1 MFEGRVLVGR
11 YRLLSKLGS
20 GGMGSVWRARD
31 LTLNADVAVK
41 LIDPQHASSPEAL
54 TRFRREAQAAA
65 AIRSTYV
72 VQIIDYGIDR
82 AEPFIA
88 MELLNGESLGQR
100 LTRSGKLGFEATA
113 TLFGQV
119 GRALSL
125 AHERDIVH
133 RDLKPDN
140 VFLVREGE
148 EDIGKVLDFGIAR
161 ALSLSESD
169 AGVATR
175 TGAVLGSPYY
185 MSPEQANGEP
195 LDASTDI
202 WSFGVMASECLLGRR
217 PFKAETLAHLFH
229 AICMAPLPVPSSLG
243 DVPAGFDA
251 WFARAVARDR
261 AYRYASIRQ
270 AADELKA
277 ICLARPSSHTLADGG
292 HGPPRLSPAPEP
304 AGAASHTHT
313 VTSVHFDGASHSA
326 GMGRAGARSGRSATL
341 VVGGI
346 IGVALAGAFAWSRTG
361 SAVATSASVG
371 AKTQRDAAP
380 SAHSIAT
387 NALPHVPEEA
397 TLPTVA
403 SPPSAAVANSAPAS
417 SATPR
422 AALAIPAVSS
432 SPSANATKLPRPS
445 APPRFEPKPKPP
457 ENAAGI

>member
-100 LTRSGKLGFEATA
+100 LTRSGKLGLEATA

-161 ALSLSESD
+161 ALSLGESD

-185 MSPEQANGEP
+185 MSPEQANGQP

-229 AICMAPLPVPSSLG
+229 AICIAPLPVPSSLG
-243 DVPAGFDA
+243 EVPAGFDA

-261 AYRYASIRQ
+261 GYRYASIRQ
-270 AADELKA
+270 AADDLKA
-277 ICLARPSSHTLADGG
+277 ICLARPSSHTLADAG
-292 HGPPRLSPAPEP
+292 HGPPRLTPAPEP
-304 AGAASHTHT
+304 AGAATHTHT
-313 VTSVHFDGASHSA
+313 VTSVHFDGASQSA
-326 GMGRAGARSGRSATL
+326 GIKRAGTRSLRSATL

-346 IGVALAGAFAWSRTG
+346 VGVALAVAFASSRGG
-361 SAVATSASVG
+361 SAVATSSTVG
-371 AKTQRDAAP
+371 AATEREPAP
-380 SAHSIAT
+380 SALPIST
-387 NALPHVPEEA
+387 NALPHVPEV
-397 TLPTVA
+397 TQPQVA
-403 SPPSAAVANSAPAS
+403 LPPSAAVPSSAPAL
-417 SATPR
+417 SATPS
-422 AALAIPAVSS
+422 AAVAIPAV